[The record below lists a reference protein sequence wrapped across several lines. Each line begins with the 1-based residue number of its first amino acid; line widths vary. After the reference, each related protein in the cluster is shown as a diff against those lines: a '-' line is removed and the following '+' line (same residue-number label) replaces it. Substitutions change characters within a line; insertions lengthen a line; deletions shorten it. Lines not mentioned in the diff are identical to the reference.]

1 MTAVPAPSAVRAPAN
16 SRVREQ
22 CGAGVAGWVPDPF
35 PPAFVFSRVSV
46 NAPDGS
52 VRPAKVESGPGFG
65 TNTCTGAVRPAS
77 YDEDG
82 EKAAGGPTA
91 PTRSPPLEET
101 TAMPVAR
108 FARHVLS
115 ATAAVLAVALF
126 SPAAGKPA
134 PPKWDTVRASSP
146 ETVDEMKALQTRVK
160 EVSKKATPATVGL
173 LVGQGAGSGVI
184 INEDGLILTA
194 GHVTGAP
201 RTDLVVVLADGT
213 FVKGV
218 SLGLNDKA
226 DSGLARITDK
236 PPKNATWPGA
246 KEGKWPFME
255 MGKSADLK
263 AGQWV
268 VAMGHPG
275 GPKPERP
282 PPVRVGRYVS
292 TGTFLLSNCTI
303 VGGDSGGPLYDLDG
317 KVVGIHSRIMF
328 TIDANYQVPVDKF
341 QTEWAR
347 LLRGDSIGRKSDAA
361 LNVIF
366 DEEAKEELKVD
377 SVSEG
382 GAGEKAG
389 LEAGDV
395 IKKFAGNAVT
405 AAIDIREM
413 LSSYNPGDKVKI
425 ELDRDGEKK
434 TVELKLAKR
443 TSKQ

>member
-1 MTAVPAPSAVRAPAN
+1 MTAVSAPSAVRVPAN
-16 SRVREQ
+16 SRMREQ
-22 CGAGVAGWVPDPF
+22 CGAGVAGWLPDPF

-52 VRPAKVESGPGFG
+52 VRPAEVESGPGFG

-82 EKAAGGPTA
+82 EKVAGGPTA
-91 PTRSPPLEET
+91 PTHSPPIEET

-108 FARHVLS
+108 FVRHVHI

-126 SPAAGKPA
+126 SPASDKPV

-201 RTDLVVVLADGT
+201 RTDLVVVLSDGT

-218 SLGLNDKA
+218 SLGINDKA
-226 DSGLARITDK
+226 DSGLAKITDK

-275 GPKPERP
+275 GPKQERP
-282 PPVRVGRYVS
+282 PPVRVGRYVN
-292 TGTFLLSNCTI
+292 TGQFLTTSGTI

-328 TIDANYQVPVDKF
+328 GIESNYQVPVDKF
-341 QTEWAR
+341 QTDWAR
-347 LLRGDSIGRKSDAA
+347 LLRGDSIGRESKAA
-361 LNVIF
+361 LNLVF
-366 DEEAKEELKVD
+366 DESAKDELLVD
-377 SVSEG
+377 EVPEG

-389 LEAGDV
+389 IEAGDV
-395 IKKFAGNAVT
+395 VKKFAGTPVKSAT
-405 AAIDIREM
+405 DIREM
-413 LSSYNPGDKVKI
+413 LSSYNPGDKVKV